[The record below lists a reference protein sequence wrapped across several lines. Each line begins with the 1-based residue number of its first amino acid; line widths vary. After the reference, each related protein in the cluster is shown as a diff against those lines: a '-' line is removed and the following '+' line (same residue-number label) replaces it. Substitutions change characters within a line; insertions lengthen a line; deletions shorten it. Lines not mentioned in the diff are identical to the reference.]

1 MASLHSCCL
10 TVLFVCLGFCHSV
23 IKEGVQHPLK
33 IFHQNCALKKDEGPC
48 KAIIPKFYF
57 DIETGKCEEFEYGG
71 CQGNEN
77 NFQSKEECETFCL
90 VKDYKSPCHLVDEPG
105 PCRALVPRFF
115 FDSKTKECRRFFYG
129 GCLGNAN
136 NFQTLKECRHRCL
149 RNHTKEP
156 QDSLEVKELSPLF
169 TKTDVHSVSESHMQ
183 PRKLPRPESN
193 KDTKIETHQTRQ
205 HFSSLQ
211 LSNFDVHSVPASP
224 TLPQKLSRPESNKHT
239 KFVLPDQCQRPLDP
253 GTCVGSE
260 ERFFYDSEAH
270 KCLPFNYTG
279 CGGNKNNFEHKR
291 QCIRTCMKGSKK
303 SGKIRIKSKTANVL
317 FRLM

>member
-149 RNHTKEP
+149 PGNHTKEP

-193 KDTKIETHQTRQ
+193 KD
-205 HFSSLQ
+205 
-211 LSNFDVHSVPASP
+211 
-224 TLPQKLSRPESNKHT
+224 T